1 MKMYERCLLMVLC
14 LMMVGGAAATRAG
27 PIEPPVG
34 VDTFRGAWGGILA
47 AGGVSAQLN
56 FYLNE
61 VMPDP
66 VAAGD
71 PTRFVA
77 TGCLSISGHQP
88 NRRAKAPTAPLSARL
103 ILLGDGEVQM
113 TLLSTLFFAGE
124 GQIIRL
130 VGTADIGGASVVD
143 DRVEDGVFE
152 TAQFEGTWEAQH
164 LDRRRVHCDGVDP
177 DDPVILYEADVYGHS
192 NDSYFGSILELRRTN
207 LAAAA
212 IRVTLPGG
220 TEVDLPPYTDV
231 FSPDVDF
238 VSLFRFIGGLD
249 ELPVAGGIYTFAAL
263 DILGQPIPGAVATD
277 IYVGGYELPPPTDV
291 QLAVDAGGILVTW
304 NQVTVLP
311 GAFDPASGVGF
322 NQITLLQRQN
332 GDWHDVYGA
341 AGIAENFTL
350 IPNDVLQA
358 LLDEHGPG
366 HEYRL
371 LVSSFSVAPYGSA
384 GDGLEFNAT
393 QSDTPSFIL
402 TSIGPV
408 LSTASAGQQGI
419 PVDGVERPADGE
431 AGLRSDAIRL
441 DPNPVRDTN
450 TAHFTF
456 LGDASAVRVQVMD
469 LAGCVVFDSGVIPG
483 TECLWHLE
491 NQAGDVVANGVYV
504 YRLMVYDDLGAVADT
519 ETGRISVLR

>member
-1 MKMYERCLLMVLC
+1 MKTYKRYLLLVLC
-14 LMMVGGAAATRAG
+14 LVMLGGTAATRAG

-34 VDTFRGAWGGILA
+34 VDTFRGAWGGSVA
-47 AGGVSAQLN
+47 SGPHTAQLN

-66 VAAGD
+66 AAAGD

-77 TGCLSISGHQP
+77 TGCLSVSAHQP

-103 ILLGDGEVQM
+103 VLLGGGEVRM
-113 TLLSTLFFAGE
+113 TLLSTLFFGGE
-124 GQIIRL
+124 GLIIRL
-130 VGTADIGGASVVD
+130 VGTADMGGASVAD
-143 DRVEDGVFE
+143 DRVEEGVFE

-164 LDRRRVHCDGVDP
+164 LDRRCVRCDGVDP

-207 LAAAA
+207 LAAAS

-220 TEVDLPPYTDV
+220 AEVELPPYTDV

-238 VSLFRFIGGLD
+238 VSLFRFIGLVDG
-249 ELPVAGGIYTFAAL
+249 LPVAGGTYTFTAL
-263 DILGQPIPGAVATD
+263 DILGEPIPGVVTTD
-277 IYVGGYELPPPTDV
+277 VYVGEYQIPPPTNV
-291 QLAVDAGGILVTW
+291 QLADDPGGILVTW
-304 NQVTVLP
+304 NQTTVLP
-311 GAFDPASGVGF
+311 GAFDPGSGVGF

-332 GDWHDVYGA
+332 GDWHDVYGE
-341 AGIAENFTL
+341 AEINGNVTL
-350 IPNDVLQA
+350 IPNHVLQA

-366 HEYRL
+366 LEYRVM
-371 LVSSFSVAPYGSA
+371 VSSFSVAPNDSA
-384 GDGLEFNAT
+384 GYGLEFNAT
-393 QSDTPSFIL
+393 QSDSPTFIL
-402 TSIGPV
+402 SDVGPV
-408 LSTASAGQQGI
+408 LSTASAAQQGT
-419 PVDGVERPADGE
+419 PADRE

-456 LGDASAVRVQVMD
+456 LGDASAVRVQVID
-469 LAGCVVFDSGVIPG
+469 LAGRVVFDSGVVHG

-504 YRLMVYDDLGAVADT
+504 YRMMVYDDLGAVTDT